1 MLYNNQLL
9 SIKIE
14 WQLLK
19 ILIITKC
26 IFEACENNPVDRR
39 DFENEFS
46 LKREKTNFVKKE
58 IEKPPKLGL
67 THLKYVFLILIFG
80 QSLALLAFFAET
92 VIDKINK
99 KVKVGN
105 SYITSDR
112 C

>member
-1 MLYNNQLL
+1 M
-9 SIKIE
+9 
-14 WQLLK
+14 
-19 ILIITKC
+19 
-26 IFEACENNPVDRR
+26 DRR